1 MKLFKRKK
9 KKEDPVLKYAADV
22 YDKMLVI
29 NDMIFTLID
38 KLYDNGCLTYN
49 QSREL
54 MNIALDQVTDP
65 ALKAEAMK
73 RDADHEDSLEVVEHD
88 RS

>member
-65 ALKAEAMK
+65 TLKAEAMK
-73 RDADHEDSLEVVEHD
+73 RDAEHEDSLEVVND
-88 RS
+88 GP